1 MLKGTP
7 TTSQWSTIPLPA
19 KVWVILEVWWQGKRE
34 LAFSRKICGIIKK
47 PTFPSLISFLHLG
60 TYAYPGGYNPAGNF
74 IRCMCMYYIS
84 TDWCAFIPFPQHH
97 SPDVDLCGIIS
108 FSVMLGACSVLP
120 QSWAIPLRCQRFS
133 ENGQWGPNLVW
144 DALYVCK
151 QLTNFHFLNRCH
163 FIINGEGNEIMNKIL
178 TISLSVI
185 GSAQQIFGQIYWGG
199 IQLILSKWKLNR
211 VVVCCLC
218 HAWLLP

>member
-7 TTSQWSTIPLPA
+7 TTSQWSTILLPA
-19 KVWVILEVWWQGKRE
+19 KVWVILEVWWQEKRE

-47 PTFPSLISFLHLG
+47 PTFPSLFSFLHLG

-97 SPDVDLCGIIS
+97 SPDVDLCEIIS

-120 QSWAIPLRCQRFS
+120 QSWAIPLEVPEVLREWPMGPKSCLGCFICLQTVDQFS
-133 ENGQWGPNLVW
+133 FP
-144 DALYVCK
+144 
-151 QLTNFHFLNRCH
+151 
-163 FIINGEGNEIMNKIL
+163 
-178 TISLSVI
+178 
-185 GSAQQIFGQIYWGG
+185 
-199 IQLILSKWKLNR
+199 
-211 VVVCCLC
+211 
-218 HAWLLP
+218 